1 MLTFIL
7 IIAILI
13 GVLLIIAVLVQNPKG
28 SGLAANFS
36 SGNQFFGVKKTTEMV
51 EKATWAFAVIIMLIA
66 FLASAYLPKGSV
78 NPAIPSGNVDEQLES
93 IRQKGIPTMPTTP
106 PAENKTEEEG
116 NFFELPAQE

>member
-1 MLTFIL
+1 RIMLTFIL

-51 EKATWAFAVIIMLIA
+51 EKATWAFAITIMLIA

-93 IRQKGIPTMPTTP
+93 IRQKGIPTMPSTP
-106 PAENKTEEEG
+106 ATEE
-116 NFFELPAQE
+116 